1 MKKVTRLVSS
11 CSLVAATRA
20 AIRAAVAVV
29 VLVSAALPTPAA
41 TQPAIAA
48 SAGAASYDLS
58 GVGTSGVAA
67 VRLELPL
74 RPGVEVQMG
83 TGFFWYGTQFDR
95 EIAMLLPE
103 VGIQTRPPI
112 GIPLLFG
119 AGFGHTLGVKG
130 SPDDAPTLYV
140 AAGLDIE
147 DRAGWA
153 IRPEIR
159 IRAVDPWTGTIG
171 DFTLGVRR
179 RLGG

>member
-1 MKKVTRLVSS
+1 MTKTTALVMSS
-11 CSLVAATRA
+11 LALVATLFPART
-20 AIRAAVAVV
+20 VA
-29 VLVSAALPTPAA
+29 
-41 TQPAIAA
+41 QPAISA

-67 VRLELPL
+67 VRFEIPL
-74 RPGVEVQMG
+74 RPGIEAQMG

-112 GIPLLFG
+112 GIPLLVG
-119 AGFGHTLGVKG
+119 AGVGHTIGVKG
-130 SPDDAPTLYV
+130 SPDDDPTLYV
-140 AAGLDIE
+140 AVGLDLE

-159 IRAVDPWTGTIG
+159 IRAVDPWVGTIG

-179 RLGG
+179 RFGG